1 MKTQKA
7 PILTPFLADVKA
19 GTLAPAWLRWLHDLS
34 TAWFTANT
42 PAPCTTADR
51 APVGD
56 TAFVLVG
63 NLCTIQAKPAATVE
77 ILLPQP
83 PMIAVE
89 YWDGTAWIAVAAGAK
104 TLSLVGGKAVTITYI
119 YRNEGN

>member
-7 PILTPFLADVKA
+7 PILTPFLSDAKA

-51 APVGD
+51 IPAASIVF
-56 TAFVLVG
+56 AIVG
-63 NLCTIQAKPAATVE
+63 NLCTIQAKPSATVE

-83 PMIAVE
+83 PMIDFE
-89 YWDGTAWIAVAAGAK
+89 YWNGTAWTAVAAGAK
-104 TLSLVGGKAVTITYI
+104 TLSLVGGKAVSITYI